1 MNIKQTKPWKRHA
14 LYSALALIL
23 AGGTLLT
30 LSNATATP
38 QPAVGASNALQQGP
52 ASFSAVIQNARP
64 AVVSISTTGKLTGMP
79 GMPGQNFEMPRFPE
93 GSPFSR
99 FFEEFS
105 ENHQNHSRHGGRG
118 RKYQAVGSGFIV
130 SADGYVVTNYHV
142 VEDAD
147 NIEIVTHDGSR
158 YNASIKG
165 HDAKTDLALI
175 KIEADNPLPYIEF
188 GNSDNAKVGDWV
200 VAVGNPFGLGGSVTA
215 GIISARGRDIQ
226 SGPFDDYLQIDAPIN
241 RGNSGGP
248 LLDTQGRVLG
258 INTAIFSPGGGN
270 VGIGFAI
277 PANMA
282 KGIVDQL
289 MSNGSVARGWLGVHI
304 QPLTRD
310 IADSLRLEE
319 TRGALVASVIP
330 GSPAATG
337 DLKPG
342 DIILGVD
349 GDSSS

>member
-1 MNIKQTKPWKRHA
+1 MNIKQTTPWKRHA

-23 AGGTLLT
+23 AGGTLLS

-38 QPAVGASNALQQGP
+38 RPAVVTSNASQQGP
-52 ASFSAVIQNARP
+52 ASFSSLFQNARP
-64 AVVSISTTGKLTGMP
+64 AVVSISTTGKLAAMP
-79 GMPGQNFEMPRFPE
+79 GTRGQYFEMPKLPE
-93 GSPFSR
+93 GSPFR
-99 FFEEFS
+99 KFFEEFS
-105 ENHQNHSRHGGRG
+105 ENHRNHSGHGAGG
-118 RKYQAVGSGFIV
+118 HKYQAVGSGFIV

-147 NIEIVTHDGSR
+147 EIEIVTHDGSR

-175 KIEADNPLPYIEF
+175 KIEADRPLPYIEF

-270 VGIGFAI
+270 VGIGLSLI
-277 PANMA
+277 
-282 KGIVDQL
+282 
-289 MSNGSVARGWLGVHI
+289 HI
-304 QPLTRD
+304 
-310 IADSLRLEE
+310 
-319 TRGALVASVIP
+319 
-330 GSPAATG
+330 
-337 DLKPG
+337 
-342 DIILGVD
+342 
-349 GDSSS
+349 